1 MQPAITLPLGQPVH
15 AYPTQYDP
23 GLLCPI
29 PRLAK
34 REEIGI
40 GHQPPFVGADLWT
53 AYELSW
59 LNARGKPQIAIGSF
73 VIPAESPCIIESKS
87 LKLYLNSFN
96 MERIESIEAL
106 ALRLQE
112 DLSRACGRTVSVRLQ
127 TPDQF
132 AAMKLQEFEGTPLDR
147 LDLDCD
153 IYSPA
158 PWLLR
163 ADPGEGTV
171 TETLVSD
178 LLKSNCLITH
188 QPDWASIR
196 ITYTGAPIDQAGLL
210 QYLVSFR
217 NHDEFHEQCVERIFM
232 DLWNHCRPLKLEVF
246 ARYTRRGGLDI
257 NPCRSSHPTRLP
269 TGFRGA
275 RQ

>member
-1 MQPAITLPLGQPVH
+1 MHPSIKLPLGQPVH

-23 GLLCPI
+23 SLLCSI
-29 PRLAK
+29 PRLVK
-34 REEIGI
+34 REELGI
-40 GHQPPFVGADLWT
+40 GHQLPFVGADLWT

-59 LNARGKPQIAIGSF
+59 LNSRGKPQIAIGSF
-73 VIPAESPCIIESKS
+73 VIPAESPCIVESKS
-87 LKLYLNSFN
+87 FKLYLNSFN
-96 MERIESIEAL
+96 MERIESIDEVSR
-106 ALRLQE
+106 RLQV
-112 DLSRACGRTVSVRLQ
+112 DLSRACGCTVSVRLRC
-127 TPDQF
+127 PDQF
-132 AAMKLQEFEGTPLDR
+132 PTLRLQEFEGTRLDR

-153 IYSPA
+153 LYSPA

-163 ADPGEGTV
+163 STPEEGTV

-210 QYLVSFR
+210 QYIVSFR

-232 DLWNHCRPLKLEVF
+232 DLWTHCRPLRLEVF

-257 NPCRSSHPTRLP
+257 NPCRSSHPGRLP
-269 TGFRGA
+269 NVLRSA